1 MQCANAS
8 LLTTVGFVVLIEIS
22 EGGLHT
28 RLASCVYFRCRRKR
42 TRRAEAYIEI
52 FPVRTS
58 TRCNFHQ
65 RPDRYQLL
73 QPEARDP
80 TLTVVVYI
88 LPEPALQNFPALS
101 LLPAPLLS
109 SSLHCFLSRL
119 SPINNTHTSLQ
130 APNRCLNQSQQQS
143 RFMILRRS
151 SPMGRYS
158 TLRI

>member
-1 MQCANAS
+1 MRQCI
-8 LLTTVGFVVLIEIS
+8 LTHGCRLCRADRDLRRTSAHKACKLRVL
-22 EGGLHT
+22 
-28 RLASCVYFRCRRKR
+28 RCRRKR

-109 SSLHCFLSRL
+109 SPLHCFLSRL

-130 APNRCLNQSQQQS
+130 APKRCLNQSQQQS

-151 SPMGRYS
+151 SPMGRHS